1 MDPLKVIM
9 RALYAPHEDYMGM
22 ARSMGV
28 SNKYSGGTCSWS
40 AWAVSGF
47 PKICMRPWE

>member
-22 ARSMGV
+22 ARSMGCPISTLEAPV
-28 SNKYSGGTCSWS
+28 PGPHGLYQDF
-40 AWAVSGF
+40 ARYV
-47 PKICMRPWE
+47 